1 MNQRI
6 TVEQAKQHLGA
17 SDVFWLDVRKQ
28 EEFDAGHIEG
38 SICIPHTEILDN
50 LDKIPKE
57 GKKLLVYCRSGKRS
71 LVAMDILEQCGYN
84 NILEMMG
91 GYLAWAAS
99 LEQEAE
105 QSQ

>member
-6 TVEQAKQHLGA
+6 TVEEAKQYLGA
-17 SDVFWLDVRKQ
+17 PDIFWLDVRKQ

-38 SICIPHTEILDN
+38 AVCIPHTEVADHLEE
-50 LDKIPKE
+50 IPKD
-57 GKKLLVYCRSGKRS
+57 KKLLLYCRSGKRS

-91 GYLAWAAS
+91 GYLAWC
-99 LEQEAE
+99 EADNN
-105 QSQ
+105 